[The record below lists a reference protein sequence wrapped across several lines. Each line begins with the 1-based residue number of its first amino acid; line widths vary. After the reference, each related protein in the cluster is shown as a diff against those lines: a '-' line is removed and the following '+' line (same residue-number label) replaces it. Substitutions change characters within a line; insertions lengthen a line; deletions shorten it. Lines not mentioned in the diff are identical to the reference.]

1 MAIDEIKNIQDNIID
16 DFSFL
21 DSWDEKY
28 SLIIDLGKQLPSL
41 SEKHKTVVNRIK
53 GCQSQVWLIATTQ
66 DDKVYYEA
74 DSDAIITKGL
84 IALLL
89 QVFSGK
95 SAKSIIQS
103 EPYFIQSIGM
113 NQHLSPTR
121 SNGLALMVKQ
131 IKFYALALQAKA
143 SPNP

>member
-1 MAIDEIKNIQDNIID
+1 MSLDEISNIQDDIID

-21 DSWDEKY
+21 EGWDEKY
-28 SLIIDLGKQLPSL
+28 SLIIDLGKQLPPL
-41 SEKHKTVVNRIK
+41 SEKHKTEINRIK
-53 GCQSQVWLIATTQ
+53 GCQSQVWLIAYSK
-66 DDKVYYEA
+66 DNKVYYEA

-95 SAKSIIQS
+95 TTESIIKS
-103 EPYFIQSIGM
+103 EPYFIKRIGM

-121 SNGLALMVKQ
+121 SNGLASMVKQ
-131 IKFYALALQAKA
+131 IKFYALALQAKTD
-143 SPNP
+143 PNP